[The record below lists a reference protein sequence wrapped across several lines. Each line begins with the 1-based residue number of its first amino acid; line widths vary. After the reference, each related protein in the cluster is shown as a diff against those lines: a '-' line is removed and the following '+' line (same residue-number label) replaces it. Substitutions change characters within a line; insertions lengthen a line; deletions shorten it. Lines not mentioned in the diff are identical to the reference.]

1 MNPTANRRSVLLG
14 GAALATLGSFGLPRM
29 ARAATRLDL
38 SEVLPEDNWQT
49 IEIRKFAAD
58 VAERTGGEVEIVIH
72 SGGALGFKGPEHL
85 QAVGNGLVPMAD
97 LLGAQAAG
105 NAPILKLEN
114 LPFLVK
120 SPEELKTLHS
130 FLRPEFDKVATK
142 FNQKFL
148 TTMPSPQNSIFMK
161 EEATSLDAL
170 AGTKVRAADMTG
182 KETFDYLGFTGVQI
196 PWGELIPA
204 LATGRVDGVGTS
216 STSAVDGKFWE
227 FMGYIYPTNHI
238 WATNFLSIGLEA
250 WNGLS
255 PEAQEALAA
264 ASEEWTPKFWEASKA
279 KGDAANAT
287 LVENGMKMVEIPDDM
302 LAEMQERTKP
312 MIAAYAEEVPEAG
325 PIIEDFLAAVGR
337 SA

>member
-1 MNPTANRRSVLLG
+1 MTFKTNRRSVLLG
-14 GAALATLGSFGLPRM
+14 GAALAGAASLGLP

-38 SEVLPEDNWQT
+38 SQVLPEDNWQT
-49 IEIRKFAAD
+49 VEIRKFAAD
-58 VAERTGGEVEIVIH
+58 VLERTGGEVEIVIH

-97 LLGAQAAG
+97 LLGAQASG

-114 LPFLVK
+114 MPFLVE
-120 SPEELKTLHS
+120 SPEELKTLHT
-130 FLRPEFDKVATK
+130 FLWPEFEKVATR

-148 TTMPSPQNSIFMK
+148 TTMPSPQNSVFMK
-161 EEATSLDAL
+161 EKASTLDAL

-255 PEAQEALAA
+255 PEAQEAMTL

-287 LVENGMKMVEIPDDM
+287 LIENGMEMVEIPGDM
-302 LAEMQERTKP
+302 MAEMQERTKP
-312 MIAAYAEEVPEAG
+312 MIDAYVEEVPEAS
-325 PIIEDFLAAVGR
+325 PIIEAFLAEVGR

>member
-1 MNPTANRRSVLLG
+1 MTYTTNRRSILLG
-14 GAALATLGSFGLPRM
+14 GAALAGAGTFGLPRM

-49 IEIRKFAAD
+49 VEIRKFAAD
-58 VAERTGGEVEIVIH
+58 VAERTSGEVEIVIH

-114 LPFLVK
+114 LPFLVE
-120 SPEELKTLHS
+120 SPDELKTLHT
-130 FLRPEFDKVATK
+130 FLAPEFEKVATQ

-161 EEATSLDAL
+161 EEAATLGAL
-170 AGTKVRAADMTG
+170 EGTKVRAADMTG

-227 FMGYIYPTNHI
+227 FMEYIYPTNHI

-250 WNGLS
+250 WASLS
-255 PEAQEALAA
+255 DSAQEAMLA
-264 ASEEWTPKFWEASKA
+264 ASEEWTPKFWAASKA

-287 LVENGMKMVEIPDDM
+287 LVENGMKMVDIPADM
-302 LAEMQERTKP
+302 MADMQARTKP
-312 MIAAYAEEVPEAG
+312 MIAAYVEEVPEAG
-325 PIIEDFLAAVGR
+325 PIIDEYLAAVGR

>member
-1 MNPTANRRSVLLG
+1 MFTQTRRSF
-14 GAALATLGSFGLPRM
+14 LAGSASLCLTTSLAGR
-29 ARAATRLDL
+29 ASAATTLDL

-49 IEIRKFAAD
+49 VEIRAFAAD
-58 VAERTGGEVEIVIH
+58 VAERSGGEVTINIH

-85 QAVGNGLVPMAD
+85 EALANGLVPMAD

-105 NAPILKLEN
+105 SAPILKLEN

-120 SPEELKTLHS
+120 SPEELAILHS
-130 FLRPEFDKVATK
+130 HWLPEAEKAAAR

-161 EEATSLDAL
+161 SEAGSLDAL

-182 KETFDYLGFTGVQI
+182 KETFDYLGFIGVQI

-227 FMGYIYPTNHI
+227 FMDFIYPTNHI

-255 PEAQEALAA
+255 EAGRTAMLEAA
-264 ASEEWTPKFWEASKA
+264 AEWSPKFWAASKA

-287 LVENGMKMVEIPDDM
+287 LIENGMKMVEISDDM
-302 LAEMQERTKP
+302 MAEMQARTAP
-312 MIAAYAEEVPEAG
+312 SIAAYVAEVPEAG
-325 PIIEDFLAAVGR
+325 PIIDAFLADVGR
-337 SA
+337 APA

>member
-1 MNPTANRRSVLLG
+1 MSFSTNRRTMLLG
-14 GAALATLGSFGLPRM
+14 GAALVGVSSLGLPRT

-49 IEIRKFAAD
+49 VEIRKFAAD
-58 VAERTGGEVEIVIH
+58 VAERSGGEIEIVIH

-85 QAVGNGLVPMAD
+85 QALANGLVPMAD
-97 LLGAQAAG
+97 LLAAQAAG

-114 LPFLVK
+114 MPFLVE
-120 SPEELKTLHS
+120 SPDELTILHKY
-130 FLRPEFDKVATK
+130 LAPEFEKVATR

-161 EEATSLDAL
+161 KEAHSLAEL

-216 STSAVDGKFWE
+216 PTSAVDGKFWE
-227 FMGYIYPTNHI
+227 FMGFIYPTNHI
-238 WATNFLSIGLEA
+238 WATNILSINLES

-255 PEAQEALAA
+255 SGAQEAMLAA
-264 ASEEWTPKFWEASKA
+264 AEEWTPKFWAASKA
-279 KGDAANAT
+279 KGDAANET
-287 LVENGMKMVEIPDDM
+287 LVQNGMKIVDIPPEM
-302 LAEMQERTKP
+302 MAEMQDRTKP
-312 MIAAYAEEVPEAG
+312 MITAYIEELPEAG
-325 PIIEDFLAAVGR
+325 PIIEAYLKEVGR
-337 SA
+337 N